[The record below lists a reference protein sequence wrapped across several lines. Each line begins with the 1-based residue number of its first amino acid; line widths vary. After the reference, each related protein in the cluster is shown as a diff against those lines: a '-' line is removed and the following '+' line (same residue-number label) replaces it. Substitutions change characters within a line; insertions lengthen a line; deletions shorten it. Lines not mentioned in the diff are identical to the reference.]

1 VYLAANARPPGFARV
16 AGPVSLRYGTGR
28 TLTAKPHAPTP
39 ATGVAGVVFDDQG
52 RVLLIRRGRP
62 PAQGLWSVPGG
73 KQRAGET
80 LAETCRREI
89 AEETGL
95 VVTVGPVIAVVE
107 RRIEGFHFVIIDFLA
122 SPVGQGNYAV
132 HAADDAA
139 EARWVALRELD
150 GYALV
155 EGLRP
160 VIDAADRVR
169 RKPGR
174 GGLCDRGG
182 SGSDF
187 VAI

>member
-1 VYLAANARPPGFARV
+1 M
-16 AGPVSLRYGTGR
+16 
-28 TLTAKPHAPTP
+28 TAKPYAPTP

-73 KQRAGET
+73 KQCAGET

-95 VVTVGPVIAVVE
+95 AVTVGPIIAVVE
-107 RRIEGFHFVIIDFLA
+107 RRIESFHYVIIDFLA
-122 SPVGQGNYAV
+122 SAVGQGNYAV
-132 HAADDAA
+132 QAADDAA

-150 GYALV
+150 AYALV

-169 RKPGR
+169 RKPGS

-187 VAI
+187 VAM